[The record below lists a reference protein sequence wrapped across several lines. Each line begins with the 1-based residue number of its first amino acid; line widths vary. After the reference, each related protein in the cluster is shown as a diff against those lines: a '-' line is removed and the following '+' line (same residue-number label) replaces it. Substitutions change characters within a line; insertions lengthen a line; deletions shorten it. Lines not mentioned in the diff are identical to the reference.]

1 MTREKNSHLSWNICM
16 EELLYAVLANLT
28 TLFFWPLRWQLK
40 LDSFGGIICFVLVMY
55 SIRLQSNFALN
66 NRICV

>member
-40 LDSFGGIICFVLVMY
+40 LDSFGGDHLFCIGNVFHK
-55 SIRLQSNFALN
+55 AAE
-66 NRICV
+66 